1 MTAAVVAALADTIV
15 VAVGGVLTALIG
27 AGFAF
32 AGVLVNARSQA
43 KARPVTLEVAE
54 LAALRA
60 EILDRDHRL
69 ERLAAECDY
78 WRDEAMRWMPQRRR
92 DDNPEETTA

>member
-1 MTAAVVAALADTIV
+1 MVAALADTIV

-32 AGVLVNARSQA
+32 AGVLVNARSQSR
-43 KARPVTLEVAE
+43 ARPVTLDPDE
-54 LAALRA
+54 LATLRA
-60 EILDRDHRL
+60 EILDRDHRIAKL
-69 ERLAAECDY
+69 EQECDY

-92 DDNPEETTA
+92 DDNPEETPA

>member
-1 MTAAVVAALADTIV
+1 MVAALADTIV

-32 AGVLVNARSQA
+32 AGVLVNARSQT
-43 KARPVTLEVAE
+43 KARPVTLEPDE